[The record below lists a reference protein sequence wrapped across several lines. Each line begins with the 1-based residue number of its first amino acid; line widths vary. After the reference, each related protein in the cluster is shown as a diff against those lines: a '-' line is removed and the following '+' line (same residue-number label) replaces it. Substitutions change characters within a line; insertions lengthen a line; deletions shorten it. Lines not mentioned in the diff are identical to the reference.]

1 MNPLIS
7 IIIPCYNIETSI
19 DNYFNRLLQ
28 QPVDINQLQL
38 IFINDASTDST
49 YPKLLKWEDRY
60 PDSVLIIN
68 IPEHI
73 GTTASTALGVQ
84 YATGNYLCFMDDC
97 LQFSTIKRHIPV
109 SRKIG
114 RAHV

>member
-60 PDSVLIIN
+60 PDSVLRSISAGKDTV
-68 IPEHI
+68 P
-73 GTTASTALGVQ
+73 
-84 YATGNYLCFMDDC
+84 
-97 LQFSTIKRHIPV
+97 
-109 SRKIG
+109 
-114 RAHV
+114 

>member
-73 GTTASTALGVQ
+73 GT
-84 YATGNYLCFMDDC
+84 
-97 LQFSTIKRHIPV
+97 
-109 SRKIG
+109 
-114 RAHV
+114 